1 MSSEDGSKSP
11 SFKVLLYMWGGSQL
25 YKKRFVANLHRVI
38 TEAQFQK
45 WPAAYA
51 SAIPNNVHVKLV
63 KPLTDDMPC
72 VDANDLDAR
81 IITFGPF
88 YFSLGFTFPLSNLSR
103 IFKLDM
109 TVREFFYFFEVRHYE
124 KYAQVRICHAKMFN
138 NLSQGDHVWHD
149 DVFEV
154 SGWWEGDVSNG
165 LLVPITYCNVNDIC
179 KKLELGPDMARAGQA
194 LNISLEVLRVA
205 LVVERVSR
213 GSRFDVKSSRD
224 EAASSQKKNVSSLR
238 KKQPKLPST
247 EKTQVG
253 IVPLSSTRVKHL
265 VCADSKKIGCTRNPQ
280 DVPLNPP
287 ADKLG
292 DRDLLHKMVHERSSS
307 IVERQRDVD
316 IPLRSL
322 GRLHQSKDGG
332 EVGAVKKVRESSVR
346 AKGSS
351 TISAADPKMD
361 KSSPEGD
368 ACVSDLLKMNFLS
381 SLSACFKL
389 VDHIHKA
396 SDLDTF
402 SSLSLEKQREA
413 TFHLLQK
420 GVSSLAEKD
429 SELNSFATDLV
440 SRKDAYFRLEH
451 KNADISLSYD
461 KLLARF
467 PTIIDA

>member
-38 TEAQFQK
+38 TEAEFQK
-45 WPAAYA
+45 WRAAYA

-63 KPLTDDMPC
+63 KPLTDDMRC

-205 LVVERVSR
+205 LVVER
-213 GSRFDVKSSRD
+213 SSRD
-224 EAASSQKKNVSSLR
+224 EAASSQEKNVSPLR

-247 EKTQVG
+247 EKKQVG

-265 VCADSKKIGCTRNPQ
+265 VRVDSKKIGCTRNPQ

-292 DRDLLHKMVHERSSS
+292 DCDLLHKMVHERSSS

-332 EVGAVKKVRESSVR
+332 KTGRSVHPPNDPVVESRAVKRGVDLTSLTPLEVRLAR
-346 AKGSS
+346 K
-351 TISAADPKMD
+351 
-361 KSSPEGD
+361 
-368 ACVSDLLKMNFLS
+368 
-381 SLSACFKL
+381 
-389 VDHIHKA
+389 
-396 SDLDTF
+396 
-402 SSLSLEKQREA
+402 LEKKNAEL
-413 TFHLLQK
+413 TMISKLK
-420 GVSSLAEKD
+420 SSLAEKD

-467 PTIIDA
+467 PAIIDA